1 MTVVVKI
8 GEDKAGLA
16 DLLAKVEGGEDV
28 IIQRGSTPVARMT
41 GIATQQD
48 IASTIASIRAERV
61 ARKSTN
67 MSEILEW
74 RDEGRR

>member
-28 IIQRGSTPVARMT
+28 IIQRGNTPVARMT
-41 GIATQQD
+41 GIAARQD
-48 IASTIASIRAERV
+48 VASTIASIRAERV
-61 ARKSTN
+61 AGKSTN
-67 MSEILEW
+67 TLEILEW
-74 RDEGRR
+74 RDDGRR

>member
-28 IIQRGSTPVARMT
+28 IIQRGNTPVARMT
-41 GIATQQD
+41 GIATRLNT
-48 IASTIASIRAERV
+48 ASTIAAIRSERI
-61 ARKSTN
+61 AGTSTKT
-67 MSEILEW
+67 SEILEW

>member
-1 MTVVVKI
+1 MTVVVKM

-28 IIQRGSTPVARMT
+28 IIQRGNTPVARIT
-41 GIATQQD
+41 GISARPD
-48 IASTIASIRAERV
+48 IASTIASLRAERV
-61 ARKSTN
+61 AGSFTKT
-67 MSEILEW
+67 SEILEW